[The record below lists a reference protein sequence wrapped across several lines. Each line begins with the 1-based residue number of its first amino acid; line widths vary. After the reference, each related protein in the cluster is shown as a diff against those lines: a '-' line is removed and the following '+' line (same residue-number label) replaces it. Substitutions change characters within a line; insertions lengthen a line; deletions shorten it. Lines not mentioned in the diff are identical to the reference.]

1 MRCFNAHRREI
12 RSNNKNAFCFVFMC
26 YVLALPPQNAASE
39 REAHETTCR
48 KMINELWAQSIFG
61 QTLMAPE
68 MPVHWFWLLQR
79 ESLYVLWLRQSA
91 QLKVRQQKNEQIKQN
106 RHWFNENIRPKII
119 IIFVCAGTLWFFQ
132 SSRYDAFCTENY
144 DIFPCIRPNYM

>member
-1 MRCFNAHRREI
+1 
-12 RSNNKNAFCFVFMC
+12 MC

-91 QLKVRQQKNEQIKQN
+91 QLKVRQLKNEQIKQ
-106 RHWFNENIRPKII
+106 
-119 IIFVCAGTLWFFQ
+119 T
-132 SSRYDAFCTENY
+132 
-144 DIFPCIRPNYM
+144 DIDLMRISGRKS